1 MSLQRYRIDLR
12 KLPSDEREKLY
23 TLLEN
28 RSFII
33 SIDLNNIGIYEVFWK
48 SSIPIE
54 ESISFPKPS
63 IITKL

>member
-54 ESISFPKPS
+54 ESISFPKSS